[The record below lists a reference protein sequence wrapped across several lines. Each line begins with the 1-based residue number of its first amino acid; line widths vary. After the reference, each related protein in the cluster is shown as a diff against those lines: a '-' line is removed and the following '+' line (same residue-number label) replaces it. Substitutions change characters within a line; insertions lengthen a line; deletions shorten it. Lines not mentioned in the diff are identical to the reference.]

1 MRCFPSFRVAVV
13 FAFLGAYTGYAVTGA
28 EGVARFKKE
37 VQPILQQYCYD
48 CHADGANKG
57 GVAFDQFKSD
67 DAMVGDHELWFKAL
81 KNVRAGIM
89 PPPKKPQPGAEEKR
103 ALDGWIKSAVFEV
116 DPANLDPGRVTV
128 RRLNRVEYRN
138 TIRDLMG
145 IDFDTQTEFPPD
157 DSGRGFDNIA
167 DALTLSPMLLEK
179 YLAAA
184 RTIVTRAVPANS
196 GVPAEHVLSGRNFKG
211 APKGPTNM
219 VAAFGNA
226 LALSYYEP
234 ATVSNRFNVDH
245 AGKYQVELEFTAV
258 EKFLDNQFDQ
268 NKCRLVLKV
277 DGKQLHQG
285 DYTREGGRQF
295 KYEFDQDWGTGEH
308 HFVVELTPLTREEK
322 QVRSLTIRLEG
333 VTVRG
338 PFAKEFYVKPKN
350 YTRFFGEGKGA
361 LDDKSFARKVLTD
374 FATKA
379 YRRPVEAP
387 TVARLVKLAES
398 VYTQKGKS
406 IEEGIQQGMVA
417 VLASPRFLFR
427 EEGVVPAK
435 GKGFALV
442 DEYSLASRLSY
453 FLWSSMPD
461 EELMRLAAKGELR
474 KNLAAQQKRMLAD
487 EKSQAFIKNFVGQW
501 LQTRDIETVTID
513 ARSVLARE
521 SAPGS
526 GGGFGQGGNRPQF
539 NRARMNE
546 LIEKEDAKKIDDDE
560 KVELVKLRKDFEEFR
575 KRLQAQGFF
584 RGPRADLTG
593 DIRRAMRQ
601 ETEMQV
607 GYLIREDRSLLELLD
622 CDYTFLNEKLAAHY
636 GLTNLNVHGDEMRLV
651 KLPAD
656 SSRGG
661 VITQGSVLA
670 VTSNPTRTSPVK
682 RGLFILDNL
691 LGTPPPP
698 PPPDIPPLED
708 ALKAA
713 KGKKLTLRE
722 TLALHREQALCAS
735 CHNRMDPLGLALDN
749 FNAMGM
755 WREKENDL
763 PIDPS
768 GKLLSGESFADVRE
782 LKKTLVKNHSGEFY
796 QTVAEKLLTY
806 ALGRGLEYYDV
817 ETVDGIVDELKKAEG
832 RPSALLTAI
841 INSAPFQKTRIS
853 TDLSAAKSGRTEARN

>member
-1 MRCFPSFRVAVV
+1 MHSFGRLHIAICAALFGAISS
-13 FAFLGAYTGYAVTGA
+13 FAADSKGA
-28 EGVARFKKE
+28 ARFKSE
-37 VQPILQQYCYD
+37 VQPILKQYCYD

-57 GVAFDQFKSD
+57 GVSFDEFKSD
-67 DAMVGDHELWFKAL
+67 ETLLGDHDLWFRAL

-89 PPPKKPQPGAEEKR
+89 PPPKKPQPGVEDKR
-103 ALDGWIKSAVFEV
+103 ALEGWIKSAVFQV
-116 DPANLDPGRVTV
+116 DPNNLDPGRVTV

-184 RTIVTRAVPANS
+184 RVIVTKGVPPNA
-196 GVPAEHVLSGRNFKG
+196 GVPAEHLLSGRNFKG
-211 APKGPTNM
+211 APKTTN
-219 VAAFGNA
+219 VVGGSFGNA

-234 ATVSNRFNVDH
+234 ATISNRFNVET
-245 AGKYQVELEFTAV
+245 AGKYQVALEFSAV
-258 EKFLDNQFDQ
+258 EKFVDNQFDQ
-268 NKCRLVLKV
+268 NKCRLIFKV
-277 DGKQLHQG
+277 DGKELHKA

-295 KYEFDQDWGTGEH
+295 KYEFDQDWTAGEH
-308 HFVVELTPLTREEK
+308 HFVLELTPLTPDEK
-322 QVRSLTIRLEG
+322 QIRLLTIRLEG
-333 VTVRG
+333 VNIRG
-338 PFAKEFYVKPKN
+338 PLAKEFYVKPKN
-350 YTRFFGEGKGA
+350 YARFFGEGKGK
-361 LDDKSFARKVLTD
+361 LDDKSFARRVLTD

-379 YRRPVEAP
+379 YRRPVEKD
-387 TVARLVKLAES
+387 TVERLVKLAES
-398 VYTQKGKS
+398 VYSQKGKT

-417 VLASPRFLFR
+417 VMASPRFLFR
-427 EEGVVPAK
+427 EEGFVPAK
-435 GKGFALV
+435 DKFAMV
-442 DEYSLASRLSY
+442 DEYALASRLSY

-461 EELMRLAAKGELR
+461 DELTRLAAKGELR

-487 EKSQAFIKNFVGQW
+487 EKSQAFIRNFVGQW
-501 LQTRDIETVTID
+501 LQTRDIETIQID
-513 ARSVLARE
+513 ARGVLARE
-521 SAPGS
+521 SAG
-526 GGGFGQGGNRPQF
+526 GGGFGGGQGGDRPRFNRP
-539 NRARMNE
+539 RMNE
-546 LIEKEDAKKIDDDE
+546 LIEKEDSKKISDEE
-560 KVELVKLRKDFEEFR
+560 KVELAKLRKDFDEFR
-575 KRLQAQGFF
+575 KRQQAQGFF

-601 ETEMQV
+601 ETERAV
-607 GYLIREDRSLLELLD
+607 DYVIREDRSLVELLD
-622 CDYTFLNEKLAAHY
+622 CDYTFLNEKLATHY

-656 SSRGG
+656 SPRGG
-661 VITQGSVLA
+661 VITHGSVLA

-755 WREKENDL
+755 WREKDLDL

-768 GKLLSGESFADVRE
+768 GKLLSGETFADVRE
-782 LKKTLVKNHSGEFY
+782 LKKTLAKNHSGEFY
-796 QTVAEKLLTY
+796 QTVAEKMLTY

-817 ETVDGIVDELKKAEG
+817 ATVDAIVDDLKKADG

-853 TDLSAAKSGRTEARN
+853 TEMSAAKTGKSEARN